1 MEISDYLVI
10 IRRRLWIL
18 VLVPLVVGAAVYW
31 RIQTR
36 PTRYVA
42 TATVAA
48 TSLVGGS
55 NSQYGGSFGIRAF
68 VANFVAA
75 TTSAPIADKVAKETG
90 VPSDEIASGIHA
102 ESIGESAVI
111 DVRFETYHR
120 DKAGAVARSV
130 ATETIRALFAPQVAQ
145 TQRAADE
152 AKKQVDAA
160 DAAIAKFTADTGL
173 LLPDPEFRL
182 KQQQLSQLQQQQLAA
197 EARDDVDAAVRYE
210 AAAIEVEAQLR
221 DLAPKVQAYQGLA
234 DQRSQAVSR
243 YNSLRSQYESAK
255 GQYDAAN
262 PESLISVS
270 STAATSRVPDL
281 IRYVGAGV
289 GAALFLAVFVVV
301 LLEAATRRRPVA
313 ATRARVVPG
322 SAESETLKG
331 GPVPSTNG
339 KRLDAVPDSRESV
352 G

>member
-1 MEISDYLVI
+1 MEISDYLFIV
-10 IRRRLWIL
+10 RRRLLIL
-18 VLVPLVVGAAVYW
+18 VVLPLIVGAAVFW

-36 PTRYVA
+36 PTRFVA

-68 VANFVAA
+68 VANFIAA
-75 TTSAPIADKVAKETG
+75 TTSSPIVDKVAKETG

-111 DVRFETYHR
+111 DVRFETSLR
-120 DKAGAVARSV
+120 DKAGLVAMSV

-173 LLPDPEFRL
+173 LLPDQEYRL
-182 KQQQLSQLQQQQLAA
+182 KAQQLAQLQQQQLEAD
-197 EARDDVDAAVRYE
+197 ARDDLNASVRYE
-210 AAAIEVEAQLR
+210 SAAIELEAQLR
-221 DLAPKVQAYQGLA
+221 ELAPKVQAHQGLA

-255 GQYDAAN
+255 AQYDAAN

-270 STAATSRVPDL
+270 STGATSRVPDL

-289 GAALFLAVFVVV
+289 GAALFAAVFVVV
-301 LLEAATRRRPVA
+301 LLEAATRRSPA
-313 ATRARVVPG
+313 GAPRAGVPG
-322 SAESETLKG
+322 SGESETLA
-331 GPVPSTNG
+331 PVRSSNR
-339 KRLDAVPDSRESV
+339 KRLDAVPESRESV